1 MRIKNIIKKN
11 IFLILLL
18 AVVVLFGIAY
28 YKTTEGFQAT
38 NCNFNYCTGNF
49 EVVNSRCIKK
59 CSAFTSTKSVA
70 ASSDP
75 MLCIVSVDKKE
86 VTRFYRT
93 ENYKNTQDFKDKQN
107 KFKQYNINLDTD
119 LIKNNREGNNACE
132 CPSGNFSHNSKCYK
146 NCTSPY
152 NQRVAGTASCKA
164 NSIVSTNT
172 KAQCNT
178 LKGEFSVS
186 SGDKCTHCP
195 KNKSN
200 TISITTGCIVPA
212 ELS

>member
-28 YKTTEGFQAT
+28 FKTTDGLQSS
-38 NCNFNYCTGNF
+38 NCNFNYCTGDF

-75 MLCIVSVDKKE
+75 MLCIVSVDSKE

-107 KFKQYNINLDTD
+107 KFKQYNINLDTN

-132 CPSGNFSHNSKCYK
+132 CPSGNFSHNSICYK

-164 NSIVSTNT
+164 NSIVSKNT
-172 KAQCNT
+172 KDQCNS
-178 LKGEFSVS
+178 LKGIS
-186 SGDKCTHCP
+186 SGSDKCTHCP
-195 KNKSN
+195 KNKNS
-200 TISITTGCIVPA
+200 TITFNTTGCIVPA